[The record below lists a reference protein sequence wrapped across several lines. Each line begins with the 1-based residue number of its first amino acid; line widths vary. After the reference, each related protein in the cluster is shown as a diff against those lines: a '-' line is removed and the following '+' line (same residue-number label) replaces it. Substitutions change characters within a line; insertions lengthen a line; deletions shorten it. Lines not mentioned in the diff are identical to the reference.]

1 MCPIFVDFVDNFD
14 NDLMADIVKL
24 CLFLIDTYVILCPAG
39 TVTITYVGSSIP
51 VFFSPE
57 RQYQC
62 KLQAPKQSKIMYCK
76 K

>member
-39 TVTITYVGSSIP
+39 TVTITYAVYRF
-51 VFFSPE
+51 FFSPE